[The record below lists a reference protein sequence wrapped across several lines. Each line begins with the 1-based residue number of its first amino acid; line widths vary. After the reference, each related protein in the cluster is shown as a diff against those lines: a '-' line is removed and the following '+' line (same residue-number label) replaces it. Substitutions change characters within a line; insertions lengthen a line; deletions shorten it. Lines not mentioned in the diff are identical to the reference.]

1 MDERSAPDVRRP
13 LPAPLGLLPESWPLP
28 GWLRRLIGRASG
40 IAGIEVVAGSLD
52 FEADPGEFARQAL
65 VRLGVQYT
73 LAAAE
78 LAQVPE
84 SGGVIVVANHPFG
97 GVDGLI
103 AINALYA
110 RRPDL
115 KLLANGMLARLKPL
129 QGAVLPVDA
138 LGSDA
143 GSNARSVRDALRHVA
158 AGGALFTF
166 PAGEVAHLRWGRL
179 GVLDPPW
186 TRAASRMIRLS
197 KAPIVPMYFE
207 GRNSA
212 LFQILGLVHPL
223 LRTLLLPRETLNKAG
238 ANVQVRIGAPVSVR
252 RIGKLNQPGAIATH
266 LRASIRLLAR
276 SQPLAVG
283 ATAPAHIGMGSAES
297 GAGAQRAGAQPAV
310 AQQVEGAPLAAPIE
324 PARMAEE
331 LAALPAGQRLLV
343 SGAMEIYCAGAAQIP
358 WTLQEIG
365 RLRERT
371 FRAVGEGTGRAADL
385 DLFDDYYE
393 HLFIWQAEKREIVGA
408 YRLGRSDTIRKRF
421 GARGLYLNSLFE
433 FREPFFRLL
442 GPSLELGRSFVRPE
456 YQRSYAPLLLLWKG
470 ISEYIGRYPKYARVL
485 GAASVSNNYDPLSRA
500 LLVEALRAWRSEPL
514 LGALVSPRQ
523 PFKPRYSLRSLFGEA
538 GLDADLDA
546 LGSLIEDREPDGK
559 GVPVLLRHYL
569 KLGARTIGFNVDVD
583 FGNALDCLIVLD
595 LRRVPVTMLQ
605 KYMTPG
611 SLQQF
616 RSYWRLG
623 PAEAETATHSG

>member
-1 MDERSAPDVRRP
+1 
-13 LPAPLGLLPESWPLP
+13 LGLLPESWPLP
-28 GWLRRLIGRASG
+28 GWLRRLIARVSG

-65 VRLGVQYT
+65 VRLGVRYT
-73 LAAAE
+73 LAASE
-78 LAQVPE
+78 LQQVPE

-110 RRPDL
+110 RRPDF
-115 KLLANGMLARLKPL
+115 KLLANGMLGRLKPL
-129 QGAVLPVDA
+129 QDAVLPVDA

-143 GSNARSVRDALRHVA
+143 RSNARSLRDALRHVA

-179 GVLDPPW
+179 GVVDPPW
-186 TRAASRMIRLS
+186 TRAASRLIRLS
-197 KAPIVPMYFE
+197 NVPIVPMYFE

-212 LFQILGLVHPL
+212 LFQTLGLLHPL
-223 LRTLLLPRETLNKAG
+223 LRTLLLPRETLNKVG
-238 ANVQVRIGAPVSVR
+238 ANVPVRIGAPISAR
-252 RIGKLNQPGAIATH
+252 RIAKLDEPAAIAAH
-266 LRASIRLLAR
+266 LRASITLLSR
-276 SQPLAVG
+276 SAPLAV
-283 ATAPAHIGMGSAES
+283 AAPGQHSESAP
-297 GAGAQRAGAQPAV
+297 PAM
-310 AQQVEGAPLAAPIE
+310 AAAPLPTEGAPLASPVD
-324 PARMAEE
+324 PARMVDE

-343 SGAMEIYCAGAAQIP
+343 SGAMEIYCAAAGQIP

-385 DLFDDYYE
+385 DVFDDYYE

-421 GARGLYLNSLFE
+421 GARGLYLTSLFE
-433 FREPFFRLL
+433 FREPFFKLL
-442 GPSLELGRSFVRPE
+442 GPSLELGRSFVRSE

-514 LGALVSPRQ
+514 LGALVSPRR

-538 GLDADLDA
+538 GLEADLDA
-546 LGSLIEDREPDGK
+546 LGSLIEDREVDGK

-569 KLGARTIGFNVDVD
+569 KLGARTIGFNVDAD

-595 LRRVPVTMLQ
+595 LRRVPVATLQ
-605 KYMTPG
+605 KYM
-611 SLQQF
+611 SDQALQSF
-616 RSYWRLG
+616 RSYWRLRNDDADAASARG
-623 PAEAETATHSG
+623 